1 MPVTIDGSTGIT
13 APAFDGAVDGADLT
27 GSVSASLL
35 TGTLPALN
43 GSALTSLS
51 AGNLTG
57 TLPALNGSALTN
69 LPAPTTAQVGSAIA
83 GLSYGGVG
91 TYGLFYCGAGVAPGG
106 TFAGSSLQP
115 ANTFQSSAQYGGA
128 TVYGLPSGTW
138 IAMGQTTHFNST
150 SSGTSNNLRTTV
162 FMRIS

>member
-43 GSALTSLS
+43 GSALT
-51 AGNLTG
+51 
-57 TLPALNGSALTN
+57 N
-69 LPAPTTAQVGSAIA
+69 LPAPTSAQVGTATA
-83 GLSYGGVG
+83 GLAYGDVG
-91 TYGLFYCGAGVAPGG
+91 SYGLFYCGTTISPGS
-106 TFAGSSLQP
+106 TIAGSSLQP
-115 ANTFQSSAQYGGA
+115 ANTYQSGSNWGGA
-128 TVYGLPSGTW
+128 TVYGAPSGTW
-138 IAMGQTTHFNST
+138 RIMGQTGYYT
-150 SSGTSNNLRTTV
+150 GTLYATTANVLASV